1 MAPPD
6 ELELV
11 LRALQN
17 LTIRN
22 EMWRSNLNIFVRY
35 TVEKRER
42 WWVIAQREAEKGAP
56 RMNELVL
63 KVIEMRLTK

>member
-6 ELELV
+6 ELSLV
-11 LRALQN
+11 LDALRH
-17 LTIRN
+17 LTMRN
-22 EMWRSNLNIFVRY
+22 EMWRSNLNVFIRY
-35 TVEKRER
+35 TPEKRER
-42 WWVIAQREAEKGAP
+42 WWAIAQREAQRGAP